1 MTMIWLLGVAAYGL
15 IISYL
20 FIKNN
25 RDMSL
30 LREDLHRNYE
40 LLDLLARKQAKK
52 EDERDMQLSVLRD
65 AIWEVK
71 NINLKKDVR

>member
-1 MTMIWLLGVAAYGL
+1 MTMIWLVGLAAYAL
-15 IISYL
+15 SISYL
-20 FIKNN
+20 FIQNKK
-25 RDMSL
+25 DILL

-65 AIWEVK
+65 AIWE
-71 NINLKKDVR
+71 LKKEKQKKEIR